1 MEYNGERE
9 GLFEYENNL
18 KGEENLD
25 ILN

>member
-25 ILN
+25 TLN